1 MTLFAAVYGCTAIEA
16 LLVCN
21 ASYRETKFFTYFFT
35 GADYFSGISYYASTL
50 STNCEISNKQNRIP
64 GTIKY

>member
-1 MTLFAAVYGCTAIEA
+1 MVAQQLKLFWRVMRVTERPSFLHI
-16 LLVCN
+16 
-21 ASYRETKFFTYFFT
+21 SY

-50 STNCEISNKQNRIP
+50 STNCEISNKQNKIP